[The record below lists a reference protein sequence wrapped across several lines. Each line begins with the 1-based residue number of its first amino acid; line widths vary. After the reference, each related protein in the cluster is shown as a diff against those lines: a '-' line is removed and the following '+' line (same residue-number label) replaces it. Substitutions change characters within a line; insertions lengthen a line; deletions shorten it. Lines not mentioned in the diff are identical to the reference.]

1 MSTWHID
8 AQAARAYADG
18 RLDDPAAWSLEAH
31 VEQCSDCARVVSS
44 AADPV
49 ALAELRELID
59 QRLRPRARGFVRLTV
74 TPALSTAW
82 LAAVAAVVLGV
93 LALDLL
99 DSTSVPLLLL
109 VAPLL
114 PLLGLAIGCS
124 AAVDR
129 SAELMA
135 STPMPAL
142 QVLLWRA
149 AAVLVVSVPP
159 LLLASLATGTG
170 ALRWL
175 APSAALIALAL
186 ALATR
191 LRVEAATGVAAAL
204 WVAVTLGPAAV
215 AVPAP
220 PGLRGGATAGWLVLT
235 AVSLV
240 LLAIRQDRLDHWHN
254 RTGAGR

>member
-1 MSTWHID
+1 MSAWHVD
-8 AQAARAYADG
+8 VEAARAYADG
-18 RLDDPAAWSLEAH
+18 QLDDPSAWSLEAH
-31 VEQCSDCARVVSS
+31 VEQCSACARVVSS

-49 ALAELRELID
+49 ALAQLRDQID

-74 TPALSTAW
+74 TPALSTGW
-82 LAAVAAVVLGV
+82 LAAVAGVVLGV

-99 DSTSVPLLLL
+99 DATAVPSLLL
-109 VAPLL
+109 VAPLV
-114 PLLGLAIGCS
+114 PLLGLALGCS

-129 SAELMA
+129 GAELMV
-135 STPMPAL
+135 STPMSAL

-149 AAVLVVSVPP
+149 GAVLVVSVPP
-159 LLLASLATGTG
+159 LLLVSLVTGT
-170 ALRWL
+170 ASLRWL
-175 APSAALIALAL
+175 APSAALVALAL

-191 LRVEAATGVAAAL
+191 LRVEAATGFAAAL
-204 WVAVTLGPAAV
+204 WAVVTLGPAAV
-215 AVPAP
+215 AVPSP
-220 PGLRGGATAGWLVLT
+220 PGLRTGATAGWLVLA